1 MKKGYVQD
9 GLDSALEFLN
19 TQDIIVFICGLPA
32 MCDDVAQILQ
42 DKGIEK
48 QRLIIEKY

>member
-9 GLDSALEFLN
+9 VLDDALQFLE
-19 TQDIIVFICGLPA
+19 TQDITVFICGLPA

-42 DKGIEK
+42 HKGIEK